1 MRSLIVEDEFTSR
14 MQIKYFLEEFGEC
27 DIAVNG
33 TEAVEAYKMSIDSN
47 KPYDLI
53 CLDIKLPEK
62 DGQKVL
68 EEIRKI
74 EEELIAKEDFKSPKI
89 FMTTAMDDIKSVKE
103 AYFNLCDE
111 YLVKPIEK
119 GRLVEKLIEHSLV
132 SVVKKESK

>member
-14 MQIKYFLEEFGEC
+14 MQIKHFLEEFGEC

-33 TEAVEAYKMSIDSN
+33 TEAVEAFKMSIDSK

-62 DGQKVL
+62 DGHKVL

-74 EEELIAKEDFKSPKI
+74 EENLDSQNLKSPKI
-89 FMTTAMDDIKSVKE
+89 FMTTALGDIKNVKD
-103 AYFNLCDE
+103 AYFQLCDE

-119 GRLVEKLIEHSLV
+119 GRLVEKLIEHSLI
-132 SVVKKESK
+132 SVVRKN

>member
-14 MQIKYFLEEFGEC
+14 MQIKYFLEEFGDC
-27 DIAVNG
+27 DVAVNG
-33 TEAVEAYKMSIDSN
+33 TEAVDAYKMSIEAN

-74 EEELIAKEDFKSPKI
+74 EEAANLSSSKI
-89 FMTTAMDDIKSVKE
+89 FMTTAMDDMKNVKD

-119 GRLVEKLIEHSLV
+119 GRLVEKLIEHSLI
-132 SVVKKESK
+132 SVVRKENK